1 MNTVILEYIVAV
13 AVVIGAVVLVGLGRV
28 PWDQALSLITLTL
41 GYAFGSMKTNL
52 LLAQQTKNT

>member
-13 AVVIGAVVLVGLGRV
+13 AVVIGAVVLVALGRV
-28 PWDQALSLITLTL
+28 PGDQAFSLITLTL

-52 LLAQQTKNT
+52 VLAQQAKNT

>member
-1 MNTVILEYIVAV
+1 MNTLFLEYMVAV
-13 AVVIGAVVLVGLGRV
+13 VVVIGAVVLVAIGRV

-52 LLAQQTKNT
+52 VLAQQAKNP